1 MIDDLI
7 FLIEDCDTFSEEE
20 KSLYIKKSVEKKLT
34 ETDRKTIA
42 KKIKAQ
48 MLYDEKEI
56 KKAEKI
62 AFENDGMIQ
71 KLEVFGQ
78 KIIKKLSGAMERN
91 DELRIKKIESLLDA
105 AEKAELEDEKK
116 EDQDIEKAINTM
128 QKKVDK
134 KKAKDIATKIKN

>member
-116 EDQDIEKAINTM
+116 EDQDIEKAINTL

-134 KKAKDIATKIKN
+134 KKAKDIATKIKK